1 MEKVKIILDADVLI
15 HFSKG
20 EMLSILPE
28 ILPEY
33 EHVVLSVVYD
43 EIISIHNQLDNQ
55 IHFLKNISLENFN
68 PTGEMM
74 KEYALLRQNFGK
86 GESACMAFCKF
97 THHVIGSSNL
107 KDIKEY
113 CQKEQITYLTT
124 LDFLY
129 YAYRRGTLSAE
140 ECSQFISKVI
150 AKGSRLPIV
159 DITKHVPSVQL

>member
-1 MEKVKIILDADVLI
+1 MERVKIILDADVLI

-20 EMLSILPE
+20 GMLSILPE

-33 EHVVLSVVYD
+33 DHVVLSVVYN
-43 EIISIHNQLDNQ
+43 EIISIQNQLDNQ

-86 GESACMAFCKF
+86 GESACMSYCKY
-97 THHVIGSSNL
+97 THNVIGSSNL

-113 CQKEQITYLTT
+113 CEKEQITYLTT
-124 LDFLY
+124 FDFLY
-129 YAYRRGTLSAE
+129 YALKRGKLSAE
-140 ECSQFISKVI
+140 ECSQFISNVTT
-150 AKGSRLPIV
+150 KGSRLPNL
-159 DITKHVPSVQL
+159 DITNYVPTVQL